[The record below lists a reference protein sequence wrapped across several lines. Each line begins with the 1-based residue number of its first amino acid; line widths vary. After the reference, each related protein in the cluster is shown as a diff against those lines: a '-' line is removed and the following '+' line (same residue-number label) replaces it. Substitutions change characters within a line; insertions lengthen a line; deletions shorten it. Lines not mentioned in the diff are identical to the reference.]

1 MDNNSHYHSTIQI
14 ITKEKSDS
22 VISGVNI
29 FSDYL
34 NTLIKEKTWEDFPD
48 ILLEGIG
55 GIGKSTEL
63 KIAYNTLLDVFH
75 DMNNYDDSLHALAYN
90 TTEA

>member
-1 MDNNSHYHSTIQI
+1 M
-14 ITKEKSDS
+14 
-22 VISGVNI
+22 GR
-29 FSDYL
+29 L
-34 NTLIKEKTWEDFPD
+34 PD

-63 KIAYNTLLDVFH
+63 KIAYNTLIDVFH
-75 DMNNYDDSLHALAYN
+75 DMNNYDDSHHALAYN